1 MKKLTLLSLLAAL
14 VVALTAAPH
23 GNAAES
29 EGIRVAKALSSA
41 YAEIAAKV
49 SPSVVTI
56 ETEKRLHDEDGAE
69 MSIPPNLPPQF
80 RRFFEQQRRRPRSY
94 QRAQGMGSGFIV
106 DKNGTI
112 LTNSHV
118 VHGAS
123 KIKVILQ
130 DDSEYSAKVIGTDPK
145 TDIAVIKL
153 LDASPDKIVP
163 LPLGDS
169 DTVKVGNLVIAIGA
183 PFGLKQTVTC
193 GIVSA
198 TNRDRLGS
206 GELRSVMY
214 QDFIQTDATINPGN
228 SGGPLVNLDGEV
240 VGINSAIS
248 TASGGSDGV
257 GFSIS
262 INMAKTVM
270 TELLKSGKVTRGYLG
285 VGIRDITP
293 EMHKLMPDLK
303 GGAIVLQIYPNTPAT
318 EGGMQSGDILVAYNG
333 TPLESS
339 SHLQRLVARTP
350 VGTKVKIDILRHGE
364 PQTLH
369 VTIRK
374 QPKKM
379 GDEEANEDED
389 EEETAEEADSAA
401 KYRSEMLGLE
411 VVPLSEAGAEE
422 NKAYADAKGLLVTG
436 VVADSVADRAGL
448 ERGALIILINQKPVT
463 TIEEFKKVEESLK
476 GKKGALLLFRF
487 GKLNNVATL
496 DLSEQKP
503 DK

>member
-1 MKKLTLLSLLAAL
+1 MKKSTLLFLLAAAL
-14 VVALTAAPH
+14 MALALTAPRA
-23 GNAAES
+23 AAES
-29 EGIRVAKALSSA
+29 EGIKMAKALSNA

-56 ETEKRLHDEDGAE
+56 ETEKRLSGEDGAE
-69 MSIPPNLPPQF
+69 MALPPNLPPQF
-80 RRFFEQQRRRPRSY
+80 RKFFEQQRRRPRSY

-106 DKNGTI
+106 DKDGTI

-130 DDSEYSAKVIGTDPK
+130 DDTEYGAKVVGTDPK
-145 TDIAVIKL
+145 TDVAVIKL
-153 LDASPDKIVP
+153 LDFDANKVKP

-169 DTVKVGNLVIAIGA
+169 DTVKVGNIVIAIGA

-240 VGINSAIS
+240 IGINSAIS

-270 TELLKSGKVTRGYLG
+270 AELVKNGKVTRGYLG

-293 EMHKLMPDLK
+293 EMHKLMPELK

-318 EGGMQSGDILVAYNG
+318 EGGMENGDILVAYDG
-333 TPLESS
+333 QPLESS

-364 PQTLH
+364 PKTLT
-369 VTIRK
+369 VTIKK

-379 GDEEANEDED
+379 GDED
-389 EEETAEEADSAA
+389 EEEESDEEEAAGAGSDS
-401 KYRSEMLGLE
+401 KYRSELLGLE
-411 VVPLSEAGAEE
+411 VAPLSEAGPEE
-422 NKAYADAKGLLVTG
+422 KKAYAGAKGLLVTG
-436 VVADSVADRAGL
+436 VDADGAADRAGL

-463 TIEEFKKVEESLK
+463 TLEEFKKIEESLK
-476 GKKGALLLFRF
+476 GKKGALVLFRF

-496 DLSEQKP
+496 DLSEAKP
-503 DK
+503 GK